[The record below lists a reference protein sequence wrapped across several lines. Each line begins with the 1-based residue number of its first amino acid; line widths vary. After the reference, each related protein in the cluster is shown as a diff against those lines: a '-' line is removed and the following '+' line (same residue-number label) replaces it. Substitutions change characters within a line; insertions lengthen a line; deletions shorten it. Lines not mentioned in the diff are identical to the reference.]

1 MNEAAA
7 AAMNWWGMLTDP
19 DYLRNPYPELKRLR
33 EKAPVHFDPYS
44 GVYFVLGYREFT
56 LMARAPEMGRDTR
69 LWKNSWNNPENRE
82 RDPLSYQLFSEFQR
96 QMVNANPPEH
106 RRMRGVYEKAL
117 KTGGLTA
124 FLPMIEAECRQVVDA
139 LPVDT
144 EFDFMASFANLLPRR
159 VSRNLFEIP
168 PAMDEQVAQ
177 WNGALVKIGDIM
189 MTPDQKQEAHRALVA
204 FKSYMRQHLESRRA
218 QPGDGFVA
226 MALGALDDGTMDE
239 EETLNNLVG
248 LVSGNETTVTLFGNG
263 LLALLRHPEQMAKL
277 RANRDL
283 LRTAIE
289 EMMRF
294 EPGIN
299 FILRVAISDYTCG
312 DVLIPAGSLA
322 IGLVGAF
329 NRDPEHFE
337 NPDTFDIARQP
348 NLHAIFGGGPHVC
361 IGAALAR
368 MEAQI
373 GFSALLDR
381 YPAIELAG
389 EPEWFVDR
397 TNQRG
402 LERLPLRVR

>member
-19 DYLRNPYPELKRLR
+19 DYLRNPYPELNRLR

-56 LMARAPEMGRDTR
+56 LMARAAEMGRDTR

-117 KTGGLTA
+117 KTGGLTE

-168 PAMDEQVAQ
+168 PAMDEQVAE

-189 MTPDQKQEAHRALVA
+189 MTPDQKQEAHGALVA

-218 QPGDGFVA
+218 QPGEGFVA

-277 RANRDL
+277 RANRGL

-289 EMMRF
+289 EMMRY

-329 NRDPEHFE
+329 NRDPENFE
-337 NPDTFDIARQP
+337 NPDAFDVARQP

-368 MEAQI
+368 MEAQV

-381 YPAIELAG
+381 YSTIELAG